1 MAPSFRGQ
9 FARYTYKLTIG
20 VQKLNRNTQLLRL
33 PFKVYSLLD
42 FEKFIP
48 RLNDESTAENN
59 GYANKSKRES
69 MLTTDVSD
77 TNIEAAGEETTKEKR
92 PNPFKVV
99 EKSQF
104 ENLEYALQILEDL
117 TSRLN
122 TSNYKFNIFL
132 FDSVRFL

>member
-48 RLNDESTAENN
+48 RLNDESTTENN

-77 TNIEAAGEETTKEKR
+77 TSIEGAGEETTKEKR

-122 TSNYKFNIFL
+122 TSIYIF
-132 FDSVRFL
+132 

>member
-1 MAPSFRGQ
+1 MSPSFRGQ

-48 RLNDESTAENN
+48 RLNDESTVENN

-77 TNIEAAGEETTKEKR
+77 TSIEGAGEETAKEKR

-122 TSNYKFNIFL
+122 TSNYIF
-132 FDSVRFL
+132 

>member
-48 RLNDESTAENN
+48 RLNDESTTENN

-77 TNIEAAGEETTKEKR
+77 TSIEGAGEETTKEKR

-122 TSNYKFNIFL
+122 TSYYKLKIFL

>member
-77 TNIEAAGEETTKEKR
+77 TSIEAVGEETTKEKR

-122 TSNYKFNIFL
+122 TSNYKLKFFL

>member
-48 RLNDESTAENN
+48 RLNDESTTENN

-77 TNIEAAGEETTKEKR
+77 TSIEGTGEETTKEKR

-122 TSNYKFNIFL
+122 TSNYIF
-132 FDSVRFL
+132 

>member
-48 RLNDESTAENN
+48 RLNDESTSENN

-77 TNIEAAGEETTKEKR
+77 TSIEAAGEETTKERR

-122 TSNYKFNIFL
+122 TS
-132 FDSVRFL
+132 D